1 MLQCLALR
9 LRLCSGTSILRHGHE
24 ALTLAAVHAFAAV
37 LRGLALGGPL
47 TGIDALTLHGGGI
60 RCKCSG
66 ADCGSE
72 QHGGSGSHGGARQF
86 IDLHFLIPSIV
97 LERSGI
103 AAHIKDPANRL
114 IITQLSK
121 LMPVSIWRQHQR
133 EAQNEA
139 LR

>member
-9 LRLCSGTSILRHGHE
+9 LRLRSGASILGHGHE

-72 QHGGSGSHGGARQF
+72 QHGGSGGHSGAREF

-103 AAHIKDPANRL
+103 AAHIKDPANGL

-121 LMPVSIWRQHQR
+121 LMPVSISR
-133 EAQNEA
+133 EHLLGGANGAQ
-139 LR
+139 